1 MEELSM
7 VPPDQF
13 LEALKRRNLDG
24 KRALIADLRRRK
36 TDKAVEILV
45 ELLEDDSWYL
55 RDQAV
60 NALADVG
67 NVAVPRL
74 LPLLE
79 SGLWYTRAA
88 AARVLGRVDHA
99 ASIPRLIELLAETN
113 RTVQGAALASIADLV
128 RGGHAVEA
136 ARAIWGLGPRRAE
149 DVKRLLIA
157 VHPDA
162 GGKVAEVLA
171 EPSQFLKVVPRA
183 GEAAEPADLAPKNA
197 ASSA

>member
-36 TDKAVEILV
+36 TDKAIEILV
-45 ELLEDDSWYL
+45 GLLEDDSWYL

-60 NALADVG
+60 NALGDVG
-67 NVAVPRL
+67 EVAVPRL

-88 AARVLGRVDHA
+88 AARVMGRIGHVGSLPKLMDF
-99 ASIPRLIELLAETN
+99 LADAN

-128 RGGHAVEA
+128 RAGYAQET
-136 ARAIWGLGPRRAE
+136 ARAIWGLGARRAE
-149 DVKRLLIA
+149 DVKRLLLA

-162 GGKVAEVLA
+162 GGKVLEILA
-171 EPSQFLKVVPRA
+171 EPSQFLKEVPRP
-183 GEAAEPADLAPKNA
+183 GEGGPGSDSPDA
-197 ASSA
+197 ASRA

>member
-13 LEALKRRNLDG
+13 LEALKRRNLEG

-60 NALADVG
+60 NALAEVG
-67 NVAVPRL
+67 EVAVPRL
-74 LPLLE
+74 LPLLD

-88 AARVLGRVDHA
+88 AARVLGRIGHA
-99 ASIPRLIELLAETN
+99 ASLPKLIELLGETN
-113 RTVQGAALASIADLV
+113 RTVQGAALASLADLI
-128 RGGHAVEA
+128 RAGHSQDA
-136 ARAIWGLGPRRAE
+136 ARIVWGLGARRAE
-149 DVKRLLIA
+149 DVKRLLLA

-162 GGKVAEVLA
+162 GGKIAEVLA
-171 EPSQFLKVVPRA
+171 EPSQFLKEVPRP
-183 GEAAEPADLAPKNA
+183 GAAEGPDLPARDA
-197 ASSA
+197 ANSA